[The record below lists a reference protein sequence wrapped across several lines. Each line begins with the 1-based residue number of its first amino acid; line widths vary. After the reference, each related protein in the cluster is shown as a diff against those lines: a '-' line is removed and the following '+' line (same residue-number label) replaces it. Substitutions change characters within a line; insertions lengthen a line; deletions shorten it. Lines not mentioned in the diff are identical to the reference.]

1 MKYETH
7 DFYCLKCGNKGMP
20 CRRKSGH
27 QHKRFHRK
35 KLYCIYCG
43 QEVNHIECKNEIDVR
58 EFRLNFERGVYKDE
72 AQESVSYVRNAG
84 IW

>member
-20 CRRKSGH
+20 CRRKTGH
-27 QHKRFHRK
+27 QYKKFHRK
-35 KLYCIYCG
+35 KLYCIYCRE
-43 QEVNHIECKNEIDVR
+43 EVNHIECKNELEVR
-58 EFRLNFERGVYKDE
+58 EFKANFERGVYKNE
-72 AQESVSYVRNAG
+72 AQESISYVRDSR